1 MNRYEFEDKISDY
14 IDNKLS
20 SKERKVFEKYIE
32 ENQEAGELLSST
44 KNAID
49 LIRSQKK
56 IKTSENFMPNLIDKV
71 NAYKKAPV
79 QSIRTQN
86 KNMLFG
92 LSPKNSALMGVFIFS
107 FVFLIVNIFPSENG
121 FFQSNIASNK
131 KNTIEK
137 TLRNSHTE
145 SVDSKE
151 LVQTDSTLNRI
162 KPSEKIKLRPK
173 LEKIDIE
180 LVKNKR

>member
-1 MNRYEFEDKISDY
+1 MQKQKS
-14 IDNKLS
+14 
-20 SKERKVFEKYIE
+20 RKFH
-32 ENQEAGELLSST
+32 
-44 KNAID
+44 
-49 LIRSQKK
+49 
-56 IKTSENFMPNLIDKV
+56 
-71 NAYKKAPV
+71 
-79 QSIRTQN
+79 QN

-107 FVFLIVNIFPSENG
+107 FVFLLVNIIPSENG

-131 KNTIEK
+131 KNTTEK
-137 TLRNSHTE
+137 TLRSSPTE

-151 LVQTDSTLNRI
+151 LVQADSTLNTM
-162 KPSEKIKLRPK
+162 KPSEEIKLRPK

>member
-14 IDNKLS
+14 IDNQLS
-20 SKERKVFEKYIE
+20 SSERKAFENYAE
-32 ENQEAGELLSST
+32 ENREAKELLSST
-44 KNAID
+44 KNVID
-49 LIRSQKK
+49 LIKSQKK

-71 NAYKKAPV
+71 RAYKKAPV
-79 QSIRTQN
+79 QSIRSQN

-107 FVFLIVNIFPSENG
+107 FVFLTVNIIPIENG

-137 TLRNSHTE
+137 TLRSSPTK

-151 LVQTDSTLNRI
+151 LVQADSTLNTM
-162 KPSEKIKLRPK
+162 KPSEEIKLRPK